1 MKAYLVLEN
10 GTVFCGEQFGAVT
23 EEIGEIVFSTSMGSY
38 IEALTDPCYHGQIL
52 VQTYP
57 LIGNYGMIYSDMES
71 SKAHVK
77 GYICLLYTSPSP
89 RD

>member
-23 EEIGEIVFSTSMGSY
+23 EETGEIVFSTSMGSY

-57 LIGNYGMIYSDMES
+57 LIVI
-71 SKAHVK
+71 A
-77 GYICLLYTSPSP
+77 SPQKKERSQNKSLKKELKQSL
-89 RD
+89 